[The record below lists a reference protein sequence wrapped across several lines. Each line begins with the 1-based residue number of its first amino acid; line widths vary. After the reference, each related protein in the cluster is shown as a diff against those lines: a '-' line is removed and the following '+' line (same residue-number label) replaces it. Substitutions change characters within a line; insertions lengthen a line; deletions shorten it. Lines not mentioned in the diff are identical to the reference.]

1 MIESMLGENKNFR
14 FLVRILLKVYRC
26 GKRYIFLFGFF
37 FFFLLFSIVKTKQLL
52 TIVDIFISVLS

>member
-37 FFFLLFSIVKTKQLL
+37 FLLFSIVKTKQLL
-52 TIVDIFISVLS
+52 TVVDIFISVLS